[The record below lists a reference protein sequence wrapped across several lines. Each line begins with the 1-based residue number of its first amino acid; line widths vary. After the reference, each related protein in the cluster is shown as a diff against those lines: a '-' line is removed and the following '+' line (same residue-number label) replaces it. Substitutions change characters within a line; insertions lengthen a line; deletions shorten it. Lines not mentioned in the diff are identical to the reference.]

1 VVSSIVPKEEVP
13 GEVKKVYITISEM
26 S

>member
-13 GEVKKVYITISEM
+13 EEVKKVYVKVVQL
-26 S
+26 